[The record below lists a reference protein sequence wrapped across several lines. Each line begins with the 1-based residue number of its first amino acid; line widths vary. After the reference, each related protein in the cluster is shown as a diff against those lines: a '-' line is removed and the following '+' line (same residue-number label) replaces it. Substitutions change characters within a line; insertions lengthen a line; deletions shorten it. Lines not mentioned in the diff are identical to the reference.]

1 MAMGRN
7 IRKVCVLKGGDS
19 FERDV
24 SLMSAKGC
32 VNAVQELGCEV
43 CDFDFTG
50 DIAALISHVK
60 WEKPDCVFNALY
72 GGSGEN
78 GNIQSLLNFLKVPYS
93 HSGVVASSVAMN
105 KYISCELFGSNGI
118 RVPRSRLEKWT
129 DFIKKPDFM
138 CPFVIKP
145 VDSGSSEGVY
155 IINNYSELSNIK
167 WTYNDIV
174 FVSEYIPGLELT
186 TAVLNDEALEVTNII
201 TTSGFYDYNNKYTDG
216 GAVHEIPANIPDF
229 VRHEAM
235 SSALKAHKL
244 LGCRCTSRSDFRY
257 NDVTKELFLLEVNTQ
272 PGLTSLSLLPEQA
285 KFVGIPFNKL
295 IQYMIEQST
304 YDK

>member
-1 MAMGRN
+1 MNRN
-7 IRKVCVLKGGDS
+7 IKKVCVLKGGDS
-19 FERDV
+19 PERGI
-24 SLMSAKGC
+24 SFMSSEGC
-32 VNAVQELGCEV
+32 ENAVRELGYEV
-43 CDFDFTG
+43 CAFDFTG
-50 DIAALISHVK
+50 DIVALISHIK
-60 WEKPDCVFNALY
+60 EENPDCVLNALY

-78 GNIQSLLNFLKVPYS
+78 GNVQSVLNFLKVPYS
-93 HSGVVASSVAMN
+93 HSGVVASSVAMH
-105 KYISCELFGSNGI
+105 KYISCELFGRNGI
-118 RVPRSRLEKWT
+118 RVPRSKFEKWV
-129 DFIKKPDFM
+129 DFIETPDFL

-155 IINNYSELSNIK
+155 IINDYSELSNIE
-167 WTYNDIV
+167 WTPRDMV

-216 GAVHEIPANIPDF
+216 GAIHEIPANIPDF
-229 VRHEAM
+229 VRREAM
-235 SSALKAHKL
+235 KSALKAHKL

-272 PGLTSLSLLPEQA
+272 PGLTQFSLLPEQA
-285 KFVGIPFNKL
+285 KFVDISFNKL
-295 IQYMIEQST
+295 IQRMIEQST